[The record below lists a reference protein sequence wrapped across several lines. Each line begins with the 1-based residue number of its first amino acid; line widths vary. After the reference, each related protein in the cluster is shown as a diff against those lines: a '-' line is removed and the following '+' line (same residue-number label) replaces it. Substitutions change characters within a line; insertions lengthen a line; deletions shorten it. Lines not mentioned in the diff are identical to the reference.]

1 MNSRLS
7 MALIAT
13 AVLGM
18 LAGCMNTPQT
28 KALITPVG
36 AIGIHSFAPPHKS
49 PDNINADFVE
59 RGRVARSEAPQ
70 STAASDANRT

>member
-7 MALIAT
+7 MALLAT
-13 AVLGM
+13 AVMGM

-36 AIGIHSFAPPHKS
+36 AIVIHSFAPPHKA
-49 PDNINADFVE
+49 PDNSNADFFE
-59 RGRVARSEAPQ
+59 RGRVARSEARQPA
-70 STAASDANRT
+70 TPGDANRS